1 MGCVEWLTR
10 GSCPVQVTGFKG
22 DVMTQTLLH
31 PRLLLTLGGVLAL
44 LLLAGCAT
52 LSREECLRGDWYQIG
67 VNDGQQGHQ
76 LARLDSHRSACRDTP
91 AIIDE
96 SAYQAGRDIGLVSY
110 CTPVSGYR
118 VAAGG
123 DRYGDVCP
131 INSETQF
138 LQGYVLGEQ
147 VYRAEQDIGD
157 AERRVRS
164 LETRLQ
170 ENREEI
176 EEARA
181 SLEAAD
187 NRRDIRRAEQMLW
200 ILRNGAD
207 DLRRDLRDAQDE
219 VDRARDRFLDVQ
231 ERTSFQL
238 QLVMSG

>member
-1 MGCVEWLTR
+1 MTR
-10 GSCPVQVTGFKG
+10 PLVLLCAGGFA
-22 DVMTQTLLH
+22 
-31 PRLLLTLGGVLAL
+31 LLLT
-44 LLLAGCAT
+44 GCAT
-52 LSREECLRGDWYQIG
+52 LSREECLRGDWHQIG

-76 LARLDSHRSACRDTP
+76 LTRLDSHRSACRDTP

-96 SAYQAGRDIGLVSY
+96 GAYQAGRDIGLVSY

-118 VAAGG
+118 VAADG

-147 VYRAEQDIGD
+147 VYRAEQDIAD

-164 LETRLQ
+164 LETQLN
-170 ENREEI
+170 EKREEI

-181 SLEAAD
+181 SVESAD
-187 NRRDIRRAEQMLW
+187 NRRDIRQAEQMLW
-200 ILRNGAD
+200 ILRNEAE
-207 DLRRDLRDAQDE
+207 DLRRDLRDAEDE
-219 VDRARDRFLDVQ
+219 VDWARDRFQDVQ

-238 QLVMSG
+238 QLLTSG

>member
-1 MGCVEWLTR
+1 MTR
-10 GSCPVQVTGFKG
+10 PLVLLCAGGFS
-22 DVMTQTLLH
+22 
-31 PRLLLTLGGVLAL
+31 LLLT
-44 LLLAGCAT
+44 GCAT

-76 LARLDSHRSACRDTP
+76 LTRLDSHRSACRDTP

-96 SAYQAGRDIGLVSY
+96 GAYQAGRDIGLVSY

-118 VAAGG
+118 VAADG
-123 DRYGDVCP
+123 DRYGNVCP

-147 VYRAEQDIGD
+147 VYRAEQDIAD

-164 LETRLQ
+164 LESQLN
-170 ENREEI
+170 EKREEI

-181 SLEAAD
+181 SVESAD
-187 NRRDIRRAEQMLW
+187 NRRDIRQAEQMLW
-200 ILRNGAD
+200 ILRNEAEY
-207 DLRRDLRDAQDE
+207 LRRDLRDAEDE
-219 VDRARDRFLDVQ
+219 VDWARDRFLDVQ

-238 QLVMSG
+238 QLLTSG

>member
-1 MGCVEWLTR
+1 
-10 GSCPVQVTGFKG
+10 
-22 DVMTQTLLH
+22 MTQSLLH
-31 PRLLLTLGGVLAL
+31 ARLLLALGGLLTL

-96 SAYQAGRDIGLVSY
+96 GAYQAGRDIGLVSY

-118 VAAGG
+118 VAADG
-123 DRYGDVCP
+123 DQYGDVCP

-147 VYRAEQDIGD
+147 VYRAEQGIAD
-157 AERRVRS
+157 AERHVRS
-164 LETRLQ
+164 LETQLNRK
-170 ENREEI
+170 REEI

-181 SLEAAD
+181 SVEAAD
-187 NRRDIRRAEQMLW
+187 NRRAIRQAEQMLW
-200 ILRNGAD
+200 ILRNETE
-207 DLRRDLRDAQDE
+207 DLRRDLRDAEEE

-238 QLVMSG
+238 QLLMSG

>member
-1 MGCVEWLTR
+1 
-10 GSCPVQVTGFKG
+10 
-22 DVMTQTLLH
+22 MTQSLLH
-31 PRLLLTLGGVLAL
+31 PRLLLALGGLLTL

-76 LARLDSHRSACRDTP
+76 LARLNSHRSACRDTP

-96 SAYQAGRDIGLVSY
+96 GAYQAGRDIGLVSY

-118 VAAGG
+118 IAANG
-123 DRYGDVCP
+123 DQYGDVCP

-147 VYRAEQDIGD
+147 VYRAEQGIAD
-157 AERRVRS
+157 AERHVRS
-164 LETRLQ
+164 LETQLNRK
-170 ENREEI
+170 REEI

-181 SLEAAD
+181 SVEAAD
-187 NRRDIRRAEQMLW
+187 NRRAIRQAEQMLW
-200 ILRNGAD
+200 ILRNKAE
-207 DLRRDLRDAQDE
+207 DLRRDLRDAEEE

-238 QLVMSG
+238 QLLMSS

>member
-1 MGCVEWLTR
+1 
-10 GSCPVQVTGFKG
+10 
-22 DVMTQTLLH
+22 MTQSLLH
-31 PRLLLTLGGVLAL
+31 ARLLLALGGLLTL

-96 SAYQAGRDIGLVSY
+96 GAYQAGRDIGLVSY

-118 VAAGG
+118 VAADG
-123 DRYGDVCP
+123 DQYGDVCP

-147 VYRAEQDIGD
+147 VYRAEQGIAD
-157 AERRVRS
+157 AERHVRS
-164 LETRLQ
+164 LETQLNRK
-170 ENREEI
+170 REEI

-181 SLEAAD
+181 SVEAAD
-187 NRRDIRRAEQMLW
+187 NRRAIRQAEQMLW
-200 ILRNGAD
+200 ILRNETE
-207 DLRRDLRDAQDE
+207 DLRRDLRDAEEE
-219 VDRARDRFLDVQ
+219 VDRARDRFWTC
-231 ERTSFQL
+231 RSAPAFSFNF
-238 QLVMSG
+238 